1 MTDEEYVNA
10 TAKAELDWGRVDFR
24 KIKLVPFVDDPV
36 EKFNNEDGLD
46 PRIVYIA
53 DSANHCIRRILIK

>member
-1 MTDEEYVNA
+1 MTAEEYQNA
-10 TAKAELDWGRVDFR
+10 TAKAQLKWGRVDFR

-36 EKFNNEDGLD
+36 ESFEYDRLD

-53 DSANHCIRRILIK
+53 DSANHCIRRIIIK